1 MFPIAFG
8 IIRDQF
14 PKDKLAIGVGVFSSM
29 FAAGSVVGLAFGAN
43 IIENFGWRTTF
54 FSIVFV
60 AIGLWFIIR
69 RYIHDKQESVNAIK
83 PPEIH
88 NSSDTVDN
96 EINHPD
102 EESTISTSKKIID
115 MKGTVT
121 LAITII
127 SLLMVLSYSHT
138 YNIENYQ
145 IGMFL
150 FIGITSLV
158 LFVIVERR
166 SRSPLVNFQLLT
178 NNTILSANII
188 LVVAFLSMFTVF
200 QTIPVLVRSPQ
211 PFGFGESVITTAN
224 IQLPFMIVFL
234 LFAPS
239 SGFIVSKL
247 GNVKPTIIG
256 SIVSAV
262 GFFSLLMFHSNGI
275 LVASNLAVIAGGLSL
290 MQVGGFDIVLQ
301 STPRKFSGISLG
313 MTVLFTL
320 IGGSVG
326 PAIAGI
332 FMQANQ
338 VFIEGVGSYP
348 SPDSYNL
355 IFLTIALASLIPIA
369 LSIFLRRTYPHKVL
383 LGQ

>member
-1 MFPIAFG
+1 
-8 IIRDQF
+8 
-14 PKDKLAIGVGVFSSM
+14 
-29 FAAGSVVGLAFGAN
+29 VVGLALGAN

-69 RYIHDKQESVNAIK
+69 RYIHDEQESVNAIK

-96 EINHPD
+96 KINHLD
-102 EESTISTSKKIID
+102 EETTTSTSKKIID

-138 YNIENYQ
+138 DNIEIYQ

-188 LVVAFLSMFTVF
+188 LVIAFLSMFTVF

-275 LVASNLAVIAGGLSL
+275 LVATNLAVIAGGLSL

-348 SPDSYNL
+348 SSDSYNL
-355 IFLTIALASLIPIA
+355 IFLTIAIASLIPIA

-383 LGQ
+383 LGR